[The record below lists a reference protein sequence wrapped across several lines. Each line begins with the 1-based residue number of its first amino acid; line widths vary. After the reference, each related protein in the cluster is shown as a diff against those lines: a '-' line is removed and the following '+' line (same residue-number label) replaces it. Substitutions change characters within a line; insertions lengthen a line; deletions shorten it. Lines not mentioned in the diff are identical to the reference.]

1 MKRFI
6 PRFRFE
12 RLVVFR
18 LEPSCFSLLFD
29 SLSFRYSS
37 GVGISKLSELSS
49 AMHMDEFKSNLLL
62 KRPVNIKAIVT
73 PRWKEE
79 VQQQLQAQINQIDS
93 QLQQLDLQGQRAI
106 AEIQKQT
113 LQPPGPQIA
122 QQIENIQMQVNQ
134 KKSELLE
141 QKNQQLQQLQQVQML
156 ELDQEVNQGQM
167 ESYFRVELGDN
178 LIRKMNVEILLRDG
192 IVEEIRGDV

>member
-1 MKRFI
+1 
-6 PRFRFE
+6 
-12 RLVVFR
+12 
-18 LEPSCFSLLFD
+18 
-29 SLSFRYSS
+29 
-37 GVGISKLSELSS
+37 
-49 AMHMDEFKSNLLL
+49 MDETNILL

-106 AEIQKQT
+106 AEIQKQSI
-113 LQPPGPQIA
+113 QPPGPQVA
-122 QQIENIQMQVNQ
+122 QQIDNIQLQVNQ

-156 ELDQEVNQGQM
+156 ELDQEVSQGQM
-167 ESYFRVELGDN
+167 ESFFRVERGDN
-178 LIRKMNVEILLRDG
+178 LVRKMNVEILLRDG
-192 IVEEIRGDV
+192 IVEEIRGDL